1 MAARSVCVTDVFD
14 KSPITSFHIKV
25 YTLCLLVIILD
36 GFDLVV
42 IGVTLPKIAQYL
54 HASPTA
60 LGLAVGAG
68 QMGPLIGAMMIGM
81 LSDRWGRKK
90 SLFIS
95 ALIFGLFTMLT
106 TTVGSV
112 PQLAL
117 FRFLAG
123 IGLGGAIPNALA
135 LGCEYAPSHRRAFIT
150 GMMWAG
156 MPLGSV
162 IAAFAAA
169 WLLPHHGWQSLFW
182 VGGIPPI
189 VVGLM
194 VAMFLPE
201 SLAFLV
207 RQGKDKLA
215 IRKIISRISP
225 AMAGEQETEFYSNEK
240 KLSGVPVKHLFTE
253 GRAFTTIAVWMLF
266 FLSFYLLWVML
277 SWTPTLLR
285 NAGAS
290 IRQYSVAYAFLVPLY
305 PLFTLAVIVSALL
318 GGQVPGL
325 ISSGLSLLYIYV
337 GFQAQYFPLVGRRLG
352 WMSLLAFALIGMSVS
367 FTIGALRG
375 SQRALR
381 HSRDRYRSLFESI
394 DEGFCV
400 IEVLFDQGGKPNDW
414 RYLEVNPAFERHN
427 GLNHA
432 TGKTILELVPRME
445 TRWFD
450 VYGKVAITGNPVRF
464 VDFAESLDRWFD
476 LYAFRV
482 GEPEQHRVAILF
494 TNITERKLAED
505 ALLRNEKLAATGRMA
520 ATIAHEVNNPLEG
533 AMNALFLVANAP
545 ELKAETKKLVTMA
558 DNELRRAAHITKQTL
573 GFCRENGSQDLV
585 ELPKVIDGVLTMY
598 AGKLQSRNLTVRRRY
613 KCGSCREGCDGCFY
627 VNAGELSQIVSNL
640 LANGID
646 ALPDGGTMQIRVV
659 RLSHP
664 SRSEP
669 RIQLTIADD
678 GHGIRTEHLKRI
690 FEPFFT
696 TRKDFGTGLGLWVTQ
711 ELVRKYNGSIKVRS
725 REGKGTAFR
734 LSFPAVPT
742 LPKQPDRQISL

>member
-290 IRQYSVAYAFLVPLY
+290 IRQYSVAYAFLN
-305 PLFTLAVIVSALL
+305 L
-318 GGQVPGL
+318 GSL
-325 ISSGLSLLYIYV
+325 IASLII
-337 GFQAQYFPLVGRRLG
+337 GRL
-352 WMSLLAFALIGMSVS
+352 M
-367 FTIGALRG
+367 
-375 SQRALR
+375 
-381 HSRDRYRSLFESI
+381 D
-394 DEGFCV
+394 
-400 IEVLFDQGGKPNDW
+400 K
-414 RYLEVNPAFERHN
+414 
-427 GLNHA
+427 
-432 TGKTILELVPRME
+432 
-445 TRWFD
+445 FD
-450 VYGKVAITGNPVRF
+450 VYHVLEIWFVLAFITVSIFGLGSHNPFMV
-464 VDFAESLDRWFD
+464 
-476 LYAFRV
+476 
-482 GEPEQHRVAILF
+482 VAILAG
-494 TNITERKLAED
+494 ITGLFVNGGNTGLM
-505 ALLRNEKLAATGRMA
+505 ALG
-520 ATIAHEVNNPLEG
+520 TISYPTSIRGSGIGWAYGVG
-533 AMNALFLVANAP
+533 KVGSM
-545 ELKAETKKLVTMA
+545 
-558 DNELRRAAHITKQTL
+558 L
-573 GFCRENGSQDLV
+573 GPVVG
-585 ELPKVIDGVLTMY
+585 GVLL
-598 AGKLQSRNLTVRRRY
+598 AHSWSVGRICVVNGLSGLLIAAIVVILSRHAAAARR
-613 KCGSCREGCDGCFY
+613 K
-627 VNAGELSQIVSNL
+627 
-640 LANGID
+640 
-646 ALPDGGTMQIRVV
+646 
-659 RLSHP
+659 
-664 SRSEP
+664 
-669 RIQLTIADD
+669 
-678 GHGIRTEHLKRI
+678 
-690 FEPFFT
+690 
-696 TRKDFGTGLGLWVTQ
+696 
-711 ELVRKYNGSIKVRS
+711 
-725 REGKGTAFR
+725 
-734 LSFPAVPT
+734 AVPEMASAAST
-742 LPKQPDRQISL
+742 H